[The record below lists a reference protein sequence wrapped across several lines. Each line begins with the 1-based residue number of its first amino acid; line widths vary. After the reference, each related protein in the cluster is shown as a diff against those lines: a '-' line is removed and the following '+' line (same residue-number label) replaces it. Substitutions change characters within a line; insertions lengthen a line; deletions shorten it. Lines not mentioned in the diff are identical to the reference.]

1 MGIALFQSPF
11 LWECIMLH
19 KTILIT
25 SAMGFIAFGFL
36 CYMQGEYI
44 LTEINNVVCFEDV
57 GFSNIWIPDL
67 AILVM
72 TAIASTLC
80 LTLTIKEVSE

>member
-1 MGIALFQSPF
+1 
-11 LWECIMLH
+11 MLH

-25 SAMGFIAFGFL
+25 SSMGFIAFGFL
-36 CYMQGEYI
+36 CFMQGNFI

-57 GFSNIWIPDL
+57 GFSDIWIDDL
-67 AILVM
+67 LIFVM

-80 LTLTIKEVSE
+80 LTLTMKEVFE

>member
-1 MGIALFQSPF
+1 
-11 LWECIMLH
+11 MLH

>member
-1 MGIALFQSPF
+1 
-11 LWECIMLH
+11 MLH

-25 SAMGFIAFGFL
+25 STMGFIAFGFL

>member
-1 MGIALFQSPF
+1 
-11 LWECIMLH
+11 MLH
-19 KTILIT
+19 KTIMIT
-25 SAMGFIAFGFL
+25 SSMGFITFGFL

>member
-1 MGIALFQSPF
+1 
-11 LWECIMLH
+11 MLH

-25 SAMGFIAFGFL
+25 SSMGFIAFGFL
-36 CYMQGEYI
+36 CFLQGDFI

-57 GFSNIWIPDL
+57 GFSDIWIDDL
-67 AILVM
+67 LIFVM

-80 LTLTIKEVSE
+80 LTLTMKEVFE

>member
-1 MGIALFQSPF
+1 MIHN
-11 LWECIMLH
+11 I
-19 KTILIT
+19 ILIA

-80 LTLTIKEVSE
+80 LTLTIKEVCE

>member
-1 MGIALFQSPF
+1 
-11 LWECIMLH
+11 
-19 KTILIT
+19 
-25 SAMGFIAFGFL
+25 MGFIAFGFL